1 MAKITIAGDAVVI
14 TSAMK
19 LEDIKTIEKY
29 RAKAL
34 QLMGGENNKEV
45 IFAMGTTRG
54 TGSISKYGASFGGV
68 SHDDEKLATITL
80 GIDVVRPVGDIK
92 DWVADYVG
100 SAIISLNT
108 LEAKLGGVL
117 EDIADEKA
125 KVLSNITVV

>member
-54 TGSISKYGASFGGV
+54 TGSISKYGAS
-68 SHDDEKLATITL
+68 L
-80 GIDVVRPVGDIK
+80 
-92 DWVADYVG
+92 
-100 SAIISLNT
+100 SALIRWKT
-108 LEAKLGGVL
+108 
-117 EDIADEKA
+117 
-125 KVLSNITVV
+125 